1 MDDYQ
6 VQSGRII
13 QAVKNLCPSCV
24 VTFDSNQAPRRLR
37 FRIED
42 GSIPLTKAFPEFHVS
57 EVADW
62 SDEKL
67 LQMIEVVTDG
77 LVRKSA

>member
-1 MDDYQ
+1 
-6 VQSGRII
+6 
-13 QAVKNLCPSCV
+13 

-42 GSIPLTKAFPEFHVS
+42 GSIPLTKAFPEFNVS

-67 LQMIEVVTDG
+67 QQMIEVVTDG